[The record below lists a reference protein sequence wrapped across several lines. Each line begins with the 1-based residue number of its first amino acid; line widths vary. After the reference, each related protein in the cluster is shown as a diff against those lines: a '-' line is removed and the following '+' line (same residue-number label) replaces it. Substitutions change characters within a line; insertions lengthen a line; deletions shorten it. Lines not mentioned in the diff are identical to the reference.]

1 MRRVFGFLGTGSALD
16 DANDEKRRGIVALR
30 KILKKISK
38 NRGRL
43 EEYLARF
50 HEKRYLFITF
60 EKL

>member
-38 NRGRL
+38 NRGR
-43 EEYLARF
+43 
-50 HEKRYLFITF
+50 
-60 EKL
+60 

>member
-1 MRRVFGFLGTGSALD
+1 MRRVFGFLGTGLALD
-16 DANDEKRRGIVALR
+16 DANEKRRGIVALR